1 MRTVLWLL
9 APAALFSSGVAMATT
24 TTGDLAL
31 VDAAI
36 KSGRLVQAQTMLDL
50 LPADQKEATDVAILR
65 AQLLLAQGQYEGAEQ
80 AFDKLATA
88 AGSDCRVITGLGIAA
103 GELRHTDR
111 AIPLLQ
117 DAAARCM
124 PDWRLWSELGG
135 AYSWTRR
142 WDESKA
148 AYARALALD
157 GPRAAL
163 LNDMAVSLLMQR
175 RWPEAKALLE
185 QAYAADPGD
194 LRFANNLDIAAASMG
209 QAPVRAQG
217 DDAARWAERLANA
230 GYAALLA
237 GRPDDAR
244 AWLSQSVAAAPVY
257 SPRTAAILASLEPRK

>member
-124 PDWRLWSELGG
+124 PDWRLWSELGR

-142 WDESKA
+142 WDKIRGTGTSRDGA
-148 AYARALALD
+148 CGTTGWCGRVGRIDSGSDIGRTARID
-157 GPRAAL
+157 EHITRPEKWMIG
-163 LNDMAVSLLMQR
+163 SR
-175 RWPEAKALLE
+175 RMHSRDVL
-185 QAYAADPGD
+185 QA
-194 LRFANNLDIAAASMG
+194 
-209 QAPVRAQG
+209 
-217 DDAARWAERLANA
+217 RLAVWVE
-230 GYAALLA
+230 
-237 GRPDDAR
+237 R
-244 AWLSQSVAAAPVY
+244 
-257 SPRTAAILASLEPRK
+257 